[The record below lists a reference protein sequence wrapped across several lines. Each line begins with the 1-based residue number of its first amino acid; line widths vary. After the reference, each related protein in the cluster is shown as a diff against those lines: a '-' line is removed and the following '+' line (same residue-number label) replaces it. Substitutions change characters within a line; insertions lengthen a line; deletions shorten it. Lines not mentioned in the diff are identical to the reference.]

1 MTEPTLHRSPR
12 QSAQDDSINSI
23 SDASMVDTTMADV
36 GLQGRMAQ
44 SRAEG
49 GAPGS
54 SFDRGMPGLNRRSA
68 GAHSTTSW
76 LMLLIIVVVLAGAVW
91 TVRHLLSM
99 RSQAHG
105 GRRDDASAQQIAGR
119 VFGDDSPQPASGAL
133 RTYVASAA
141 VPASA
146 SPPAVPSR
154 TSRATAP
161 IHSYY
166 DAPLLAGGDSSGVN
180 AGGISPAVPGEVP
193 GVVSDGM
200 VPGGVLQASSGQG
213 QSTAQTGPLA
223 EVLRST
229 STPTAAASFLGDR
242 NFLLTKGTTVD
253 CVLDTALDS
262 TAPGITSCT
271 VTKNIYS
278 DNGHVV
284 LIERGSQVMG
294 EYQSNVHQ
302 GQKRIFVLWDRIKTP
317 LGVIVSLDSPA
328 ADALGRTGFDG
339 YVDNHWWQRL
349 GAAFML
355 STIQDAI
362 GYAAS
367 RNGSSTGAIEF
378 NNTQQTGND
387 EAARVLDSTIN
398 IPPTLSKNQGDRV
411 SIYVARD
418 LDFSR
423 VYALQP
429 TGPGRP

>member
-1 MTEPTLHRSPR
+1 MTEPTPHS
-12 QSAQDDSINSI
+12 SATGPVHEDPVNSI
-23 SDASMVDTTMADV
+23 RDASMPDATMADV
-36 GLQGRMAQ
+36 GLQRRTEEPGAR
-44 SRAEG
+44 G
-49 GAPGS
+49 GSPGPDV
-54 SFDRGMPGLNRRSA
+54 DRGMPGLNRRSA
-68 GAHSTTSW
+68 GARSTTSW
-76 LMLLIIVVVLAGAVW
+76 LMLLIIVVVLGGAVW

-99 RSQAHG
+99 RSPAHS
-105 GRRDDASAQQIAGR
+105 GRRDDASAQQIVGR

-133 RTYVASAA
+133 YPHAASAA
-141 VPASA
+141 LPVSAPLKTIPGRPSPA
-146 SPPAVPSR
+146 
-154 TSRATAP
+154 ATP
-161 IHSYY
+161 VRSYY
-166 DAPLLAGGDSSGVN
+166 DAPLLAGGDGGGVN
-180 AGGISPAVPGEVP
+180 EGGVSTAMPG
-193 GVVSDGM
+193 
-200 VPGGVLQASSGQG
+200 VPGGAVSGSVLQAGSAQG
-213 QSTAQTGPLA
+213 PATAQSGPLA

-242 NFLLTKGTTVD
+242 NFLLAKGTTVD

-271 VTKNIYS
+271 VTKDIYS

-367 RNGSSTGAIEF
+367 RSGSENGAIEF
-378 NNTQQTGND
+378 NNTQEAGND

-429 TGPGRP
+429 TGSGKP